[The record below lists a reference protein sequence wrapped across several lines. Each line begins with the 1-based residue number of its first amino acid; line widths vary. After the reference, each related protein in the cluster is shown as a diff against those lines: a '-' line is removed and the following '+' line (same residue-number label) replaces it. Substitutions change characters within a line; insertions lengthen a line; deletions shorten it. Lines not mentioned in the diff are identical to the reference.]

1 MAKFDVMS
9 VQYLSDEKG
18 RITAVQVP
26 IKEWEI
32 IKNKYPDVVDINTE
46 LPQWQK
52 DIIDTRLLDMQN
64 NPDRIRPISELF
76 EELDK

>member
-1 MAKFDVMS
+1 MSKFDIMS

-18 RITAVQVP
+18 RVTAVQVP

-32 IKNKYPDVVDINTE
+32 IKNKYPDVASIDSE

-52 DIIDTRLLDMQN
+52 DIIEWSTGR
-64 NPDRIRPISELF
+64 
-76 EELDK
+76 

>member
-1 MAKFDVMS
+1 MS

-18 RITAVQVP
+18 RIIAVQVP

-32 IKNKYPDVVDINTE
+32 IKIKYPGISHSNNE
-46 LPQWQK
+46 LPEWQK
-52 DIIDTRLLDMQN
+52 NILDARLTDLESNPESIKPII
-64 NPDRIRPISELF
+64 ELF